1 MLAAGLLFAFE
12 QELHVDRQ
20 LAGGLQQALHG
31 LDLDVD
37 LALVVAGAA
46 RENVVAADLRLEG
59 RRFPLVQRIG
69 RLHVVVAVEQDG
81 GLARRA
87 QPFRIDQ
94 RIAFAFDQLGG
105 GHPRRA
111 QFVQGEFGG
120 APDIGLVFRERADA
134 RNAQEGL
141 QPLQKIG
148 LVLLVVVHD
157 GSW

>member
-1 MLAAGLLFAFE
+1 MTGSLP
-12 QELHVDRQ
+12 VD
-20 LAGGLQQALHG
+20 LQQALHR

-37 LALVVAGAA
+37 LAFVVTGAA

-59 RRFPLVQRIG
+59 RRLPLVERVG
-69 RLHVVVAVEQDG
+69 RLHVVVAVEKDG
-81 GLARRA
+81 GLARRI

-111 QFVQGEFGG
+111 QLVQSEFGG

-134 RNAQEGL
+134 RNAQEGF